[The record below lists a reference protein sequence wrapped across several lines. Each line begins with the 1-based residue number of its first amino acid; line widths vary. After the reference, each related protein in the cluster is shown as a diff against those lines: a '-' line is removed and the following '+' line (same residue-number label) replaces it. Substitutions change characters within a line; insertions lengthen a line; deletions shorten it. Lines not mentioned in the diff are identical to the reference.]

1 MGFDLR
7 FFVGLL
13 FTLIGIVLTA
23 FGYATNGNAAMYAR
37 SLGINV
43 NLWWGLTL
51 LVLGQIIFQI
61 GRRAQLRMTEP
72 KPAKP
77 DAKKLRRGK

>member
-1 MGFDLR
+1 MGLDLR

-13 FTLIGIVLTA
+13 FTLIGIILTA
-23 FGYATNGNAAMYAR
+23 FGYATNGNVALYAR

-51 LVLGQIIFQI
+51 LVFGQIIFQI
-61 GRRAQLRMTEP
+61 GRRAQLRMTEQTSP
-72 KPAKP
+72 KP